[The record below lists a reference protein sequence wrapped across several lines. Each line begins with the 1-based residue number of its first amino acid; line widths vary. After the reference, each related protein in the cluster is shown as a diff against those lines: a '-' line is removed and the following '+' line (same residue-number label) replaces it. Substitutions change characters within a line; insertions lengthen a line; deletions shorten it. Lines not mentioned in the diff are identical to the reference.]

1 MKKILITS
9 LLLSF
14 CLSVISQ
21 ENFEGV
27 IEFSVNFKDK
37 KGVFTDEE
45 AKTQI
50 GTRHTYYAK
59 GAKFHYTSN
68 GSFKRRG
75 FYNGNDTVF
84 THFNGMKKVW
94 FNLISDIDSNR
105 MKGYKITEV
114 KKTILGYECTQAI
127 ITTSQSSEII
137 YFTDKLYIDPK
148 YHRNFRHLNLNK
160 YERITK
166 GGMILRHEVDHRD
179 YTAIHSAISIEKKS
193 LKDAIFE
200 RPKLEV
206 EPAPKI

>member
-1 MKKILITS
+1 MKKKLITL

-14 CLSVISQ
+14 YLTVFSQ

-50 GTRHTYYAK
+50 GTRQTYYAK
-59 GAKFHYTSN
+59 GAKFHYVSN
-68 GSFKRRG
+68 GSFGRRG

-94 FNLISDIDSNR
+94 FNLISEIDSNR
-105 MKGYKITEV
+105 MKGYKITDQ

-127 ITTSQSSEII
+127 ITTSESSEILYFMISMLPRNSVILCSNLSFILFIFQFLSFYAPFI
-137 YFTDKLYIDPK
+137 YNSPIVFKLL
-148 YHRNFRHLNLNK
+148 NFFQTH
-160 YERITK
+160 
-166 GGMILRHEVDHRD
+166 
-179 YTAIHSAISIEKKS
+179 
-193 LKDAIFE
+193 
-200 RPKLEV
+200 
-206 EPAPKI
+206 